1 MKMTSLFQSCHS
13 RRSAFILFLA
23 LALLPAIPVAHAQ
36 ELLPELAEPAAKHKA
51 ADEALDKQRQEA
63 VALAAKSY
71 VSALDEVEKSA
82 TTAGQLTLIAAVVK
96 EREAVASGSLD
107 PELPAALPKK
117 LQSTRKPFLS
127 AIERITADFTRR
139 KQQVTA
145 DHIRYLA
152 ALQPKAASNPELAKQ
167 ITAEKAALLAG
178 GGAGGGAGSGNG
190 SQTAKQSRG
199 KNVVVNGGFEKVADG
214 KPDGW
219 TDGWKS
225 LRGLTVETEGGNT
238 FVRYEGVSI
247 NNDDTTEYL
256 TFFQEFDI
264 PKGVKNA
271 FVSAKLRTKGC
282 VISKKSGLGYIPGFS
297 LAFHNQDNQPFAFIS
312 AEWDKKN
319 GTWKVIQKAGPVPNG
334 AVKGRMELTNGS
346 RSGQIDFDDVEVT
359 FK

>member
-1 MKMTSLFQSCHS
+1 MLKTMTFV
-13 RRSAFILFLA
+13 LA
-23 LALLPAIPVAHAQ
+23 AMAALLNAQ
-36 ELLPELAEPAAKHKA
+36 ELLPELAEPAAKHKS
-51 ADEALDKQRQEA
+51 ADEALDKQKQEA
-63 VALAAKSY
+63 TALAAKSY
-71 VSALDEVEKSA
+71 MSALDSIEKSA
-82 TTAGQLTLIAAVVK
+82 TAAGQLTLIAAVVK
-96 EREAVASGSLD
+96 EREAVASGSLEPD
-107 PELPAALPKK
+107 LPAALPKK
-117 LQSTRKPFLS
+117 LQSTRKPFLT
-127 AIERITADFTRR
+127 AIERINADFTRR

-167 ITAEKAALLAG
+167 LAAEKAALLAG
-178 GGAGGGAGSGNG
+178 GGAASGNG
-190 SQTAKQSRG
+190 SQAAKKPRG
-199 KNVVVNGGFEKVADG
+199 KNVVVNGDFEKVVDG

-225 LRGLTVETEGGNT
+225 LRGLNVENEGGNT

-282 VISKKSGLGYIPGFS
+282 VISKKTGLGYIPGFS

-346 RSGQIDFDDVEVT
+346 RSGQVDFDDVEVT